1 MLIIILKNKFLN
13 EVKMYLMNFLIY
25 FSVKGWEF
33 FVFLYLYFFLMLK
46 RKLEVKIKIECY
58 KYL

>member
-33 FVFLYLYFFLMLK
+33 LVFLYLYFFFNVEK
-46 RKLEVKIKIECY
+46 KIGS
-58 KYL
+58 LD